1 MVMRRLI
8 GLMLLLAS
16 ASLPAEVL
24 RLAGNVWPPYTDKS
38 LPGEGLSVE
47 LIRTALERGGYRVE
61 YIEVPWER
69 ALFGLRSGS
78 YDMVNGW
85 PTLKRV
91 DYTLSSR
98 PFLVNRMR
106 WVQRRGS
113 GFRYDGLD
121 SLIGHPIALSRGY
134 MYSDELDDNAQ
145 LQKGYAASFVQAAAM
160 VLAGRVD
167 LTLEDERT
175 VLFHLERELG
185 HERDELSF
193 VPGEFRRAGLSLVV
207 RSDHPQATDVVA
219 TFEREIA
226 AIREGQHG
234 QLAVAALSGEVADLV
249 IDKITPVSSTADGHN
264 FFRVEASLASTLND
278 LRPGM
283 LGVGK
288 VTVGERKLIEIW
300 TRSLVDWFRLAL
312 WSWWP

>member
-1 MVMRRLI
+1 MDVMAMRRLF

-16 ASLPAEVL
+16 AALPAEVL
-24 RLAGNVWPPYTDKS
+24 RLAGNIWPPYTDKS

-69 ALFGLRSGS
+69 ALFGLRNGS

-106 WVQRRGS
+106 WVQRRGND
-113 GFRYDGLD
+113 FRYDGLD

-134 MYSDELDDNAQ
+134 MYSDELDDNAR

-207 RSDHPQATDVVA
+207 RSDHPQATDIVA

-226 AIREGQHG
+226 AMVEDGSY
-234 QLAVAALSGEVADLV
+234 AA
-249 IDKITPVSSTADGHN
+249 I
-264 FFRVEASLASTLND
+264 FRRHAMPAPD
-278 LRPGM
+278 
-283 LGVGK
+283 
-288 VTVGERKLIEIW
+288 
-300 TRSLVDWFRLAL
+300 AL
-312 WSWWP
+312 PQ

>member
-1 MVMRRLI
+1 MAMRRLI

-24 RLAGNVWPPYTDKS
+24 RLAGNVWPPYTDES

-69 ALFGLRSGS
+69 ALVGLRSGS

-106 WVQRRGS
+106 WVQRSGS
-113 GFRYDGLD
+113 DFRYDGLD

-134 MYSDELDDNAQ
+134 MYSDELDDYAQ

-207 RSDHPQATDVVA
+207 RSDHPQAYDIVA

-226 AIREGQHG
+226 AMVEDGSYAAIFRRHG
-234 QLAVAALSGEVADLV
+234 MPAPEAL
-249 IDKITPVSSTADGHN
+249 P
-264 FFRVEASLASTLND
+264 RY
-278 LRPGM
+278 
-283 LGVGK
+283 
-288 VTVGERKLIEIW
+288 
-300 TRSLVDWFRLAL
+300 
-312 WSWWP
+312 